1 MSESRPVRSLSLAL
15 DLVLRRGRKLQASKV
30 AGSIYES
37 LRLESSRANLT
48 VLSGQDM
55 SGGVRSTLLDRLF
68 PAVRAR
74 VLQLLFTNPGTELY
88 VRELARLSFLSLQTV
103 QDELAKLEAAALI
116 ASRSNGYHRFY
127 RANPKHPL
135 FSTLRR
141 LVTQGVSHAMPVIPA
156 RGKRGGGGARRHSHG
171 RVR

>member
-1 MSESRPVRSLSLAL
+1 
-15 DLVLRRGRKLQASKV
+15 
-30 AGSIYES
+30 
-37 LRLESSRANLT
+37 
-48 VLSGQDM
+48 M

-74 VLQLLFTNPGTELY
+74 VLQLLFSNSGQELY

-103 QDELAKLEAAALI
+103 QDELAKLEAADLI

-135 FSTLRR
+135 HAALRKM
-141 LVTQGVSHAMPVIPA
+141 VIEGAMHPKPV
-156 RGKRGGGGARRHSHG
+156 
-171 RVR
+171 